1 MLSSLKKK
9 LSSVQERTAARAA
22 LHGNIERENAAKE
35 AAAAARKPFDKSHDQ
50 VEHAQALARAAQ
62 ERLQAIDAAEAELAK
77 SWPPRE
83 LTPEEKAK
91 RREAEEDLARTVRTL
106 RATEANARGSL

>member
-35 AAAAARKPFDKSHDQ
+35 AAAAARKPFDNPTIRSNTRKHWR
-50 VEHAQALARAAQ
+50 E
-62 ERLQAIDAAEAELAK
+62 
-77 SWPPRE
+77 PRKKGFKR
-83 LTPEEKAK
+83 LTPLKQ
-91 RREAEEDLARTVRTL
+91 
-106 RATEANARGSL
+106 NSLSPGRPEN